1 MSFLDHFASLPDP
14 RSHINRTY
22 DLLDVVFLS
31 VCAVLSGAEG

>member
-1 MSFLDHFASLPDP
+1 MSFLDHFAGLPDP